1 MAHLSIHSLGPLRV
15 TLDGDPVI
23 GFESNKVRALL
34 IYLAVESDRPH
45 SRETLAGFLWPD
57 QPERSARQNLR
68 QALFNLRQAIHDRDA
83 EPPFLQITRRTLQ
96 FNPDSDHWLDVA
108 AFSTHIA
115 VSEAHTANRQL
126 SGETQNPTFA
136 IPHNMKNTTGVLGA
150 HHRTETCESCIGQL
164 EQAIALYRGSF
175 LEGFFVDESVLFE
188 DWILLLRERFHRLA
202 LDALYDLAKYHE
214 RRRDYDRA
222 RHYAR
227 RQVELEP
234 WREEAHQQLM
244 RLLAHSGQRSAA
256 LAQYD
261 VCRRILAEE
270 LKVEPHQETTALY
283 QRILRAGEARPHS
296 LPRQLTSL
304 VGREQE
310 LSEIAERLA
319 DPNCRLLTLTGLGG
333 VGKTRLALQAAQEQV
348 GAFLHGV
355 YFVPLTATS
364 STAFLAPT
372 IADALGF
379 SFSGEQDP
387 KTQLLNYLREKE
399 MLLVL
404 DNFEHLLERSG
415 LLLDILKHAPAI
427 KIVVTSRER
436 LNFQAEWVFHIQG
449 LTFPEEHI
457 AEGVEV
463 YSAVR
468 LFIDRAK
475 RVEAGFS
482 LSSAT
487 TPAVLRIC
495 RLVEGMPLGIELA
508 AASIPASSC
517 EQIAADIEHNLNA
530 LATSMQDVPERHRSI
545 WAAFEHSWNLLSQ
558 EERSVLRKLA
568 VFYGDFE
575 AQAAQEVTTSSL
587 RTLSSLLNKSLLRKG
602 PGGRYQIHE
611 LVRKFAAA
619 KLDKHPIEKEATCDR
634 HCGYYASF
642 LHQREE
648 PLKTEQQKETL
659 AEISAEVENVR
670 AAWQWAVAHT
680 KPEEIDLCLESL
692 YYFYWARN
700 WFHEGK
706 RALEHAERV
715 ISNSEERDNLLLA
728 RIWTRQAEF
737 DNWLAHYD
745 GAKRRLQ
752 KSIAT
757 CRALQAQGE
766 LALALE
772 LLGRIEYW
780 QAEYRRAKEHFQE
793 SLAICRQIGNEV
805 GTAQALNSLA
815 NVTCELEADYDQA
828 QILYE
833 ESLAIARRIGDQFG
847 VAKALIN
854 LGALA
859 QELGDYT
866 EAKQFYQESLRIYRE
881 IDYRHGQSASLSYL
895 GQVASLLG
903 EHTSAQKLLRESLN
917 LNRETGDRHAI
928 AERLKQLGRAAC
940 RMEAHQESKKYF
952 DQALE
957 LAMEIQATPVVLDI
971 LIGVA
976 DLFQREEEHG
986 RALELLA
993 FVVHQT
999 ESAQELQDRALVL
1012 IPKCETEFSPQTVSG
1027 LRELGRAKT
1036 LEEAVNLTLYAP
1048 FP

>member
-1 MAHLSIHSLGPLRV
+1 MAHLSIHSLGTLRV
-15 TLDGDPVI
+15 TLDGDPVT

-57 QPERSARQNLR
+57 QPGRSARQNLR
-68 QALFNLRQAIHDRDA
+68 QALFNLRQTIHDRDA
-83 EPPFLQITRRTLQ
+83 EPPFLRITRRTIQ
-96 FNPDSDHWLDVA
+96 FNPDSDYWLDVA
-108 AFSTHIA
+108 AFSAYVAT
-115 VSEAHTANRQL
+115 SEAHPAKKQPFAPPP
-126 SGETQNPTFA
+126 NPAPAVSHKTKD
-136 IPHNMKNTTGVLGA
+136 ITGVLGA
-150 HHRTETCESCIGQL
+150 HHRTETCESCIRQL

-202 LDALYDLAKYHE
+202 LDALYDLAAYYE

-222 RHYAR
+222 RRYAR

-244 RLLAHSGQRSAA
+244 RLLARSGQRSAA

-261 VCRRILAEE
+261 ACRRILAEE
-270 LKVEPHQETTALY
+270 LKVKPHQETTALY
-283 QRILRAGEARPHS
+283 QRILTAGTARPHN

-319 DPNCRLLTLTGLGG
+319 DPDCRLLTLTGLGG
-333 VGKTRLALQAAQEQV
+333 VGKTRLALRAAKEQV

-355 YFVPLTATS
+355 YFVSLAATS
-364 STAFLAPT
+364 STALLAPT

-404 DNFEHLLERSG
+404 DNFEHLLEGGR
-415 LLLDILKHAPAI
+415 LLLDILKHASAI

-436 LNFQAEWVFHIQG
+436 LNFQAEWVFHVRG

-457 AEGVEV
+457 AEGVGG

-468 LFIDRAK
+468 LFLDRAR

-482 LSSAT
+482 LSAAT

-508 AASIPASSC
+508 AASISASSC
-517 EQIAADIEHNLNA
+517 EQIAAEIEHNLA
-530 LATSMQDVPERHRSI
+530 VLATSMQDVPERHRSI
-545 WAAFEHSWNLLSQ
+545 RAAFAHSWNLLSK

-568 VFYGDFE
+568 IFRGAFE
-575 AQAAQEVTTSSL
+575 AQAAQEVAASSSW
-587 RTLSSLLNKSLLRKG
+587 TLSSLLNKSLLRIS
-602 PGGRYQIHE
+602 PSGRYEIHE
-611 LVRKFAAA
+611 LVRQFATE
-619 KLDKHPIEKEATCDR
+619 KLDEHPTAKEAIGDR

-642 LHQREE
+642 LHQREG
-648 PLKTEQQKETL
+648 PLKTGRQKETL
-659 AEISAEVENVR
+659 VEISAEIENIR

-680 KPEEIDLCLESL
+680 KLEEIDLSLESL

-706 RALEHAERV
+706 RALEQAERV
-715 ISNSEERDNLLLA
+715 VLSGGEKDNLLLA
-728 RIWTRQAEF
+728 RIWTRQSEF

-745 GAKRRLQ
+745 EAKRRLQ
-752 KSIAT
+752 KSIDT
-757 CRALQAQGE
+757 CRTLQAQGE

-780 QAEYRRAKEHFQE
+780 QAEYRRAKERFQE
-793 SLAICRQIGNEV
+793 SLAICHQIGDEV

-828 QILYE
+828 QTLYE
-833 ESLAIARRIGDQFG
+833 KSLATARRIGDQFG
-847 VAKALIN
+847 VARALIN

-866 EAKQFYQESLRIYRE
+866 KAKQFYQESLRIYRE

-903 EHTSAQKLLRESLN
+903 EHTSAQELLQESLN

-928 AERLKQLGRAAC
+928 AERLKQLGRAAY
-940 RMEAHQESKKYF
+940 RMGAHRESKKYF

-957 LAMEIQATPVVLDI
+957 LAMEIRATPVVLDI

-976 DLFQREEEHG
+976 DLFQREGEHK

-999 ESAQELQDRALVL
+999 ESAQELQDRALAL

-1036 LEEAVNLTLYAP
+1036 LVEAMNLTSYDP
-1048 FP
+1048 FS

>member
-15 TLDGDPVI
+15 TLDGDLVT

-34 IYLAVESDRPH
+34 VYLAVESDHPH

-57 QPERSARQNLR
+57 QSGRSARK
-68 QALFNLRQAIHDRDA
+68 NLRQAIHDRDE
-83 EPPFLQITRRTLQ
+83 EPPFLRITRRTIR

-108 AFSTHIA
+108 TFS
-115 VSEAHTANRQL
+115 AHLADC
-126 SGETQNPTFA
+126 
-136 IPHNMKNTTGVLGA
+136 GVHP
-150 HHRTETCESCIGQL
+150 HHRTETCETCIEQL
-164 EQAIALYRGSF
+164 EQAIALYRSSF

-222 RHYAR
+222 RRYAR

-244 RLLAHSGQRSAA
+244 RLLARGGQRSAA
-256 LAQYD
+256 MAQYD

-270 LKVEPHQETTALY
+270 LRVEPHQETTSLY
-283 QRILRAGEARPHS
+283 QRILMAGKARPHN

-319 DPNCRLLTLTGLGG
+319 DPDCRLLTLTGLGG
-333 VGKTRLALQAAQEQV
+333 VGKTRLAPRAAKEQI

-387 KTQLLNYLREKE
+387 QTQLLNYLQEKE

-404 DNFEHLLERSG
+404 DNFEHLLEGGR
-415 LLLDILKHAPAI
+415 LLLDILKHASAI

-436 LNFQAEWVFHIQG
+436 LNFQTEWVFHVRG
-449 LTFPEEHI
+449 LIFPEEHI
-457 AEGVEV
+457 AEGVEG

-468 LFIDRAK
+468 LFLDRAR

-482 LSSAT
+482 LSSAIT
-487 TPAVLRIC
+487 LAVLRIC

-508 AASIPASSC
+508 AASIPTSSC
-517 EQIAADIEHNLNA
+517 EQIAAEIEHNLGV
-530 LATSMQDVPERHRSI
+530 LATSMQDVSKRHRSMR
-545 WAAFEHSWNLLSQ
+545 AAFEHSWNLLSK
-558 EERSVLRKLA
+558 EERSILRKLA
-568 VFYGDFE
+568 VFCSAFE
-575 AQAAQEVTTSSL
+575 AQAAQEVAASSSW
-587 RTLSSLLNKSLLRKG
+587 TLSLLLNKSLLRRS
-602 PGGRYQIHE
+602 PGGRYETHE
-611 LVRKFAAA
+611 LFRQFATE
-619 KLDKHPIEKEATCDR
+619 KLEKHPIEKEATCDR

-648 PLKTEQQKETL
+648 PLKTGRQKETL
-659 AEISAEVENVR
+659 AEISAEIENVR
-670 AAWQWAVAHT
+670 AAWQWAVAHA
-680 KPEEIDLCLESL
+680 KLEEIDRCLESL

-700 WFHEGK
+700 WFHEGE
-706 RALEHAERV
+706 RALEQAERV
-715 ISNSEERDNLLLA
+715 VSNGGEKDDLLLA

-745 GAKRRLQ
+745 EARMRLQ
-752 KSIAT
+752 RSIDI
-757 CRALQAQGE
+757 CRTRQAPGE
-766 LALALE
+766 LALTLE
-772 LLGRIEYW
+772 LLGRIEYL
-780 QAEYRRAKEHFQE
+780 QAEYRRAKEYFQE
-793 SLAICRQIGNEV
+793 SLAICRQIGDEV

-815 NVTCELEADYDQA
+815 NVICELEADYDQA
-828 QILYE
+828 QALYE

-847 VAKALIN
+847 VARALIN
-854 LGALA
+854 LGALK

-866 EAKQFYQESLRIYRE
+866 EAKQFYQESMRIYRE

-903 EHTSAQKLLRESLN
+903 EHTSAHELLQESLN
-917 LNRETGDRHAI
+917 LNRETGDQRAI
-928 AERLKQLGRAAC
+928 AERLKQLGRVAC
-940 RMEAHQESKKYF
+940 RMGAHRESKKYF

-957 LAMEIQATPVVLDI
+957 LAMEIRATPVVLDI
-971 LIGVA
+971 LIGMA
-976 DLFQREEEHG
+976 DLFQREGKHK
-986 RALELLA
+986 RALELRA
-993 FVVHQT
+993 FVIHQT
-999 ESAQELQDRALVL
+999 ESAQELQDRALAL
-1012 IPKCETEFSPQTVSG
+1012 IPKCETEFSPQKVSG
-1027 LRELGRAKT
+1027 LHELRRAKT
-1036 LEEAVNLTLYAP
+1036 LEEVANLTAYLIDRQNAEQGDRHLDLGQHST
-1048 FP
+1048 F